1 MGIVGTKTLVTYA
14 SKYGGTAGIAEKI
27 GEVLREAGVE
37 TDVLPVDRVRD
48 LAPYRA
54 VILGSAVYIG
64 GWRKPAVNFI
74 RSREQELSGRPV
86 WIFSS
91 GPTGPADQGAFM
103 GGGLLPKALLPV
115 ADRIHPRDVV
125 IFGGAA
131 FAERLKGL
139 DKWILNNVKA
149 PLGDFRDWAAIQS
162 WAEAIARDLKGQ
174 N

>member
-1 MGIVGTKTLVTYA
+1 MEKKALVTYA

-27 GEVLREAGVE
+27 GEVLREAEIE
-37 TDVLPVDRVRD
+37 TDVLPVDRVGD
-48 LAPYRA
+48 LTPYRA

-64 GWRKPAVNFI
+64 GWRKAAVNFL
-74 RSREQELSGRPV
+74 RTRERDLADHPV

-91 GPTGPADQGAFM
+91 GPTGPAEQGAFM
-103 GGGLLPKALLPV
+103 GGGLLPQALQPV

-149 PLGDFRDWAAIQS
+149 PLGDFRDWEAITA
-162 WAEAIARDLKGQ
+162 WAETIGRDLKCCRES
-174 N
+174 